1 MYVDKTLAG
10 IKAVQTLSRLNRAR
24 ANKYDTFV
32 LDFMNKS
39 DTIRDAFADYYR
51 ATTLADATDPD
62 QLHDLKAKLDAGQ
75 IYTAEQVERLA
86 SGYLSGAERGEL
98 DAMADACVE
107 PYLELDEDG
116 QVEFKGSAKSFAR
129 LYAFL
134 SQVLPYG
141 NPEWE
146 KLSIFLNFLIP
157 KLPAPQEDD
166 LSWGILESVDM
177 DSYRAERQAAQSI
190 ALPDADAEV
199 EPVPAGSGGGRPE
212 PELEP
217 LSKIVADFNQ
227 LWGRDFTDPDRV
239 AGLVRGMPEQVVA
252 DTAYQNAILHSDRQ
266 NARIEHDAALR
277 RLITEM
283 VRCNTELYKK
293 YTESADFH
301 AWLNGEIFGLTYNAT
316 RNG

>member
-1 MYVDKTLAG
+1 M
-10 IKAVQTLSRLNRAR
+10 
-24 ANKYDTFV
+24 
-32 LDFMNKS
+32 
-39 DTIRDAFADYYR
+39 
-51 ATTLADATDPD
+51 
-62 QLHDLKAKLDAGQ
+62 
-75 IYTAEQVERLA
+75 ERLA

-146 KLSIFLNFLIP
+146 KLCIFLNFLIP

-190 ALPDADAEV
+190 ALPDEDAEV

-212 PELEP
+212 PEL
-217 LSKIVADFNQ
+217 N
-227 LWGRDFTDPDRV
+227 
-239 AGLVRGMPEQVVA
+239 
-252 DTAYQNAILHSDRQ
+252 
-266 NARIEHDAALR
+266 
-277 RLITEM
+277 
-283 VRCNTELYKK
+283 RCP
-293 YTESADFH
+293 
-301 AWLNGEIFGLTYNAT
+301 
-316 RNG
+316 R